1 MGFIKIDSG
10 YSKWYKMLTINNI
23 DKLVGYQDDKL
34 RIHDILEYQD
44 VYRIFVGY
52 AISFQ
57 NIDIGIIINRTKR
70 NDVDP
75 KWPNDKTPVYNTSI
89 YQQLD
94 TGRIKQKDLGIK
106 KKALES
112 SDNMIKAIKEM
123 LDDFVNER

>member
-1 MGFIKIDSG
+1 
-10 YSKWYKMLTINNI
+10 MLTINNT

-34 RIHDILEYQD
+34 RIYDILVYED

-57 NIDIGIIINRTKR
+57 NIDVGITINRTKR
-70 NDVDP
+70 SDIDP
-75 KWPNDKTPVYNTSI
+75 KFPLDKTPVYNTSI

-94 TGRIKQKDLGIK
+94 TGRIKHKEFGIK
-106 KKALES
+106 KKALDS

-123 LDDFVNER
+123 LDDFVNGR

>member
-1 MGFIKIDSG
+1 
-10 YSKWYKMLTINNI
+10 MLTINNI

-57 NIDIGIIINRTKR
+57 NIDVGITINRNKR

-89 YQQLD
+89 YQPLD

-123 LDDFVNER
+123 LDDFVNNR